1 VQDLY
6 GSCVALGNKIVSL
19 MGGGGDA
26 VGFIATPGAGN
37 IQPRIDGA
45 NAAIKASGKNINLK
59 QITSG
64 AELPAENT
72 AINGYVLSHKDTLKG
87 IFAVD
92 AGSTQTVGQ
101 IVGKYGLAG
110 SVASGG
116 FDLTPQTL
124 QSVKSGDLDFT
135 IDQSPYQQGF
145 LPVIGLYLFQLSGG
159 LVFPSTTDTGL
170 SFVDKN
176 SVDPYMATTKP
187 VRGLHQGA
195 EADQAVRRDLAS
207 VTGSGHRRARAR
219 RWPPPARPL
228 APLAPRPRLGAGGCR
243 RRGAVPSIGKKD
255 RRGDVSETAERAPVS
270 GPPAGPAA
278 EPGRPGIRASRLG
291 RIGIRLVQQREATV
305 FVVAVALVIYFSS
318 VSSSFFTKDDLVNL
332 SQIIAPLAIIACGEV
347 FLLICGELDLS
358 VGFVYGFAPFLMHYL
373 IDFYG
378 VPAIPAMI
386 LCLVFGLAFGYIN
399 AFITIALGVPS
410 FIATLGTGL
419 VLLGFTLV
427 TSNAY
432 PALIPDSA
440 AGSGTGS
447 APTPG
452 P

>member
-1 VQDLY
+1 MDRIDPKVDEAIQTLNMKDGPTRRRLLKGTGLVSASAAATALLAACSSSSDSSTATNTAGNFPTTPKWQFWFVNHVTTNPFFVPTQYGFQDAAALLDIPVPKFGGSTTSSVPQMVQYMNTAISGKADGIAVAVISATAFTTPTSNALSAGIPVVSYNADGVPDTGTDRLAYYGQDLY
-6 GSCVALGNKIVSL
+6 GSGVALGNKIVSL

-124 QSVKSGDLDFT
+124 QSVKSGNLDFT

-145 LPVIGLYLFQLSGG
+145 LPVFGLYLYQLSGG

-176 SVDPYMATTKP
+176 SVDPYMQTTSRFEGSTKEQKLIK
-187 VRGLHQGA
+187 RSGA
-195 EADQAVRRDLAS
+195 IS
-207 VTGSGHRRARAR
+207 
-219 RWPPPARPL
+219 PP
-228 APLAPRPRLGAGGCR
+228 
-243 RRGAVPSIGKKD
+243 
-255 RRGDVSETAERAPVS
+255 
-270 GPPAGPAA
+270 
-278 EPGRPGIRASRLG
+278 
-291 RIGIRLVQQREATV
+291 
-305 FVVAVALVIYFSS
+305 
-318 VSSSFFTKDDLVNL
+318 
-332 SQIIAPLAIIACGEV
+332 
-347 FLLICGELDLS
+347 
-358 VGFVYGFAPFLMHYL
+358 
-373 IDFYG
+373 
-378 VPAIPAMI
+378 
-386 LCLVFGLAFGYIN
+386 
-399 AFITIALGVPS
+399 
-410 FIATLGTGL
+410 
-419 VLLGFTLV
+419 
-427 TSNAY
+427 
-432 PALIPDSA
+432 
-440 AGSGTGS
+440 
-447 APTPG
+447 
-452 P
+452 